1 MGRVAKLCLTMLC
14 LLLSSV
20 AHGAEQPLLPERII
34 RDVGRILERA
44 DDDPQAAIDALS
56 DLLERRQ
63 RSRQVQAYIT
73 QQQAALLIREQQI
86 GQARDALR
94 KVLAGQP
101 ANFALPLRLM
111 LGQALLMLDDYAAG
125 LAELEAWAETVAEPD
140 PAGLFLLGYGYLRTD
155 DLDRGIARLEEAI
168 GTAEGKPRN
177 HWIELLAYAYAR
189 ADRAEDALRLM
200 QDLLA
205 IDPGQERWWRQ
216 LASVLLLMEE
226 IPRGTAA
233 LAVAEHVKPGTFEQ
247 RRRLA
252 RFLAHMGLPFE
263 GGQTLAAALAA
274 HADEASADDR
284 LLLAEMWVL
293 AREFDA
299 ATEALENVQ
308 AELPEDGKPSLILG
322 QLHLHWER
330 YEEAGAALYRATEV
344 YGEETPAQIY
354 YLLAI
359 THINLEQY
367 DDARRVLVRL
377 EADEEYAAKGAQLE
391 RFLASREADE
401 NA

>member
-1 MGRVAKLCLTMLC
+1 MACAVKSCLTLLC
-14 LLLSSV
+14 LLLSGSV
-20 AHGAEQPLLPERII
+20 MAAEQPLLPERIV
-34 RDVGRILERA
+34 RDVGRILESV
-44 DDDPQAAIDALS
+44 DEDPQAAIDALT

-73 QQQAALLIREQQI
+73 QQKAALLIRENQI
-86 GQARDALR
+86 AAARDALR
-94 KVLAGQP
+94 KVLDGQP
-101 ANFALPLRLM
+101 ADFALPLRLM
-111 LGQALLMLDDYAAG
+111 LGQALLMLDDYTGG
-125 LAELEAWAETVAEPD
+125 LAELEAWADTVDEPD

-155 DLDRGIARLEEAI
+155 DLDRGIARLKEAI

-189 ADRAEDALRLM
+189 ANRPEDALGLM

-205 IDPGQERWWRQ
+205 RDPGQERWWRQ

-226 IPRGTAA
+226 VPRGTAA

-263 GGQTLAAALAA
+263 GGQALAAALAD
-274 HADEASADDR
+274 HPDEAVADDR

-308 AELPEDGKPSLILG
+308 GELPDDGKPSLILG

-330 YEEAGAALYRATEV
+330 YAEAGAALNRATEV
-344 YGEETPAQIY
+344 YGEDTPAQIY

-359 THINLEQY
+359 THINLKQY
-367 DDARRVLVRL
+367 DQARRVLVRL
-377 EADEEYAAKGAQLE
+377 EADEEYADKGAQLE
-391 RFLASREADE
+391 RFIASREADDR
-401 NA
+401 A